1 MHFHAWTW
9 HYPSIFTWWWRS
21 LLVATSKFNH
31 LNIYMMPDT
40 FLNPPPLHMY
50 LMDGHVTD
58 SSQLNQ
64 VRYFANWQF
73 LFIYILFILL
83 KCTKLTY
90 CYKQGISWYK
100 RSWKPDFSQLSQ
112 SNFFPMEYS
121 LLSNRYKLVHFVPL
135 LFVIINDS
143 FHCEPISTAVKHNCS
158 GVKNPY
164 FWPFIP
170 FWLLV

>member
-1 MHFHAWTW
+1 MHEYGPKTTPVFLLDDGEASWLLLPSSITLIYTW
-9 HYPSIFTWWWRS
+9 CLTPSLT
-21 LLVATSKFNH
+21 
-31 LNIYMMPDT
+31 
-40 FLNPPPLHMY
+40 PPPLHMY

-73 LFIYILFILL
+73 LFIYVLFILL

-100 RSWKPDFSQLSQ
+100 RSWKPAFSQLSQ

-170 FWLLV
+170 FWLLL